1 MAKTKDPMRA
11 ADADIRKPNAALR
24 RYAPLALLAAAA
36 VAFFAFGGGDYAS
49 FDRLADNRDAL
60 RGWTAANPVLAGA
73 LYIGIYAAATAASL
87 PIGTVLT
94 LAGGFVF
101 GTWVG
106 GGLTVVGATLGA
118 SLLFLAARSAFASY
132 FEAKLGA
139 AARKM
144 RDRFK
149 EDAFSYILALRLAP
163 VFPFVVVNVA
173 PALAGAPFRAF
184 FAATA
189 LGIVPGTF
197 VYASVGAG
205 LDAVVAQSGE
215 PDLGVV
221 FQPEVLLPLLAL
233 ALLSL
238 APVAWKRLKRRA
250 DKTG

>member
-1 MAKTKDPMRA
+1 MRA
-11 ADADIRKPNAALR
+11 ADAEIRKPTGALR

-36 VAFFAFGGGDYAS
+36 AAFFTLGGADYVS
-49 FDRLADNRDAL
+49 FDRLAENRDAL
-60 RGWTAANPVLAGA
+60 RGWTSANPLLAGA
-73 LYIGIYAAATAASL
+73 LYIAIYAAATAASL

-101 GTWVG
+101 GTWIG

-118 SLLFLAARSAFASY
+118 SLLFLAARSAFAAY

-139 AARKM
+139 TARKM

-173 PALAGAPFRAF
+173 PALAGAPVRAF

-189 LGIVPGTF
+189 LGIIPGTF

-205 LDAVVAQSGE
+205 LDAVIARSGT

-238 APVAWKRLKRRA
+238 APIAWKRFKLRSGKA
-250 DKTG
+250 G